1 MTENNSIMFM
11 KYFISGGLGLV
22 LSIYLIQKL
31 DPLVSGL
38 LIAIPFGIV
47 LAIFINQQTKLQTY
61 VITHTIS
68 IMILALV
75 TLVFHYLYIIKG
87 VNINKSI
94 LITILLWLGL
104 IGIIWSTDLHHN
116 IIKTILTK
124 YSN

>member
-1 MTENNSIMFM
+1 MTQNNSIMFM
-11 KYFISGGLGLV
+11 KYFISGGIGLV
-22 LSIYLIQKL
+22 LSIYLIQRL

-75 TLVFHYLYIIKG
+75 TLVFHYLYIVKR

-94 LITILLWLGL
+94 QITILLWLGL
-104 IGIIWSTDLHHN
+104 IGIIWSTDLHRN
-116 IIKTILTK
+116 IIKKILTK

>member
-1 MTENNSIMFM
+1 MTQNNSIMFM
-11 KYFISGGLGLV
+11 KYFISGGIGLV
-22 LSIYLIQKL
+22 LSIYLIQRL

-75 TLVFHYLYIIKG
+75 TLVFHYLYIVKR

-94 LITILLWLGL
+94 LITVLLWLGL
-104 IGIIWSTDLHHN
+104 IGIIWSTDQHHN
-116 IIKTILTK
+116 IIKKILTK